1 MALKVGVSIKSSS
14 YLYISTVYV
23 RGDRD
28 MNNFVDYV
36 VKLGFPSW
44 LRTVSF
50 KYVVIDIELATMLL
64 WFISKK
70 ILSKDIRELIL
81 MDI

>member
-1 MALKVGVSIKSSS
+1 
-14 YLYISTVYV
+14 
-23 RGDRD
+23 

-70 ILSKDIRELIL
+70 ILSKDIRELIFT
-81 MDI
+81 DI